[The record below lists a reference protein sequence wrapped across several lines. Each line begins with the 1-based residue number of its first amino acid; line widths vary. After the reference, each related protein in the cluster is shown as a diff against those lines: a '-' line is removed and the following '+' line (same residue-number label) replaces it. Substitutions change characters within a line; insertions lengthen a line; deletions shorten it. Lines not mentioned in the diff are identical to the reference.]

1 MVQAAVKRGAILV
14 VLTLGL
20 SVMVFGVGRARAR
33 AQNAQQTPAASQAED
48 KPVEQTHKNIQVLKG
63 MPDSQLIPMMQ
74 LFTASLGVRCDACH
88 VRTEGKWEFDKDDK
102 KMKQTA
108 RKMIQM
114 TMDINKAN
122 FEGHPD
128 VSCFACHRGSER
140 PVAVPPLPLPAE
152 TRAEGPKPAEQW
164 PTAQQVVAKYLQAV
178 GTKESAEKVKTRS
191 ITGSFVLPDGNAVP
205 MEMLFQSPDKLL
217 SVLTMKQGAMTM
229 VLDGGSGWTKNER
242 ETRPLNPI
250 EIDRLKS
257 LALSLEPFQLKEP
270 YPRMVFGGKEKIG
283 DHDAYR
289 IGLNTPDKKR
299 VRLYF
304 DVQSGLLLRRIVLR
318 DTIVGADPEQ
328 TDYDDYRD
336 VDGVKMPFSIRVSY
350 ASNNISGT
358 RKLTEV
364 KTNVTVD
371 ASKFAMPK

>member
-1 MVQAAVKRGAILV
+1 
-14 VLTLGL
+14 
-20 SVMVFGVGRARAR
+20 
-33 AQNAQQTPAASQAED
+33 
-48 KPVEQTHKNIQVLKG
+48 
-63 MPDSQLIPMMQ
+63 
-74 LFTASLGVRCDACH
+74 
-88 VRTEGKWEFDKDDK
+88 
-102 KMKQTA
+102 
-108 RKMIQM
+108 
-114 TMDINKAN
+114 
-122 FEGHPD
+122 
-128 VSCFACHRGSER
+128 
-140 PVAVPPLPLPAE
+140 
-152 TRAEGPKPAEQW
+152 
-164 PTAQQVVAKYLQAV
+164 
-178 GTKESAEKVKTRS
+178 
-191 ITGSFVLPDGNAVP
+191 
-205 MEMLFQSPDKLL
+205 
-217 SVLTMKQGAMTM
+217 M